1 MITFQLNFMDMKSG
15 FKTLSLSFLFT
26 LFAAFTYAQAL
37 TPQPSS
43 GQTLIQD
50 FGLGKV
56 TINYSR
62 PNAKE
67 RAIFGGLVPYNEI
80 WRTGANSAT
89 TITFTDEVNFGGQ
102 KIAAGEYAL
111 FTIPSENEWTVVL
124 NKAAKQW
131 GAYTHKNE
139 DDVLQV
145 KVKPFKTA
153 TKVETFTIQFNNV
166 MPGTMDL
173 NIAWD
178 NTQVSVPLSVDYD
191 ARVMANIEKAMAGE
205 KKPYFAAAQY
215 YFSNNKDLKQ
225 ALVWVNEAEKA
236 DTKAPWIKLA
246 KAKIQLKMG
255 DKKGA
260 KVSATEG
267 LAIAKE
273 IKNAEYIKLNQAF
286 LDELK

>member
-1 MITFQLNFMDMKSG
+1 MITFQLNFTNMKSG
-15 FKTLSLSFLFT
+15 FKTLSLSFLLTF
-26 LFAAFTYAQAL
+26 FAVFAYAQAL

-56 TINYSR
+56 TVEYSR
-62 PNAKE
+62 PDVKGRE
-67 RAIFGGLVPYNEI
+67 IFGGLVPYNEV

-102 KIAAGEYAL
+102 KVAAGTYAL
-111 FTIPSENEWTVVL
+111 FTIPKQNEWTVVL

-131 GAYTHKNE
+131 GAFSYKKE

-145 KVKPFKTA
+145 KVKSTKTA
-153 TKVETFTIQFNNV
+153 SKIETFTIQFNNV
-166 MPGTMDL
+166 TPGSMDL

-178 NTQVSVPLSVDYD
+178 NTQVNVPLSVDYD
-191 ARVMANIEKAMAGE
+191 ARVMANIEKAMAGD

-225 ALVWVNEAEKA
+225 ALAWVSEAEKT
-236 DTKAPWIKLA
+236 DTKAPWIKLS

-260 KVSATEG
+260 KISATEG

-273 IKNAEYIKLNQAF
+273 IKNAEYVKLNPAF